1 MMELPPSVSVGLLIR
16 GIQNGQGWAS
26 ASKSWNHDYVPWWKH
41 HSLYIQTGWDFA
53 AERKHSSMVLLVTCT
68 TSTSMSWLLTWQ
80 WIIWQNISH
89 WLTNILHPLRQYLS
103 SRILSRNWYNDWTFN
118 FCNKE
123 QNCIATHTSSQNQ
136 FLDQKQYM
144 LIEWLCSVS
153 LQIVALTEVQTRK
166 TNFH

>member
-68 TSTSMSWLLTWQ
+68 TSTS
-80 WIIWQNISH
+80 
-89 WLTNILHPLRQYLS
+89 LHPLCPSVKQTV
-103 SRILSRNWYNDWTFN
+103 INNN
-118 FCNKE
+118 
-123 QNCIATHTSSQNQ
+123 QSSQQ
-136 FLDQKQYM
+136 IILVEQWRDRGYQGGQIWERKQRH
-144 LIEWLCSVS
+144 LETHRLVRHK
-153 LQIVALTEVQTRK
+153 LRDTQRK
-166 TNFH
+166 SWHEPEHLAGSGLREDSIGFRVETLRF